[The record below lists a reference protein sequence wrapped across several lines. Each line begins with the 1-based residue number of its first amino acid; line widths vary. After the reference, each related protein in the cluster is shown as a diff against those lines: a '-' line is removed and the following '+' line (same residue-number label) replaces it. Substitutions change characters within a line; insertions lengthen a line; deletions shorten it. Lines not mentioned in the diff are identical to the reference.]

1 MLSWDL
7 HLQSLRPDKLTTR
20 MTIYKALFAGVSIV
34 FGEVVLTAV
43 YPIVH
48 VAIVRRSTNVAYGL
62 FAAAAI
68 TIGSPLYWILL
79 VVLASGIS
87 WLFIRHC

>member
-1 MLSWDL
+1 MKADN
-7 HLQSLRPDKLTTR
+7 LTTR
-20 MTIYKALFAGVSIV
+20 MTIYKALLAGVSIV
-34 FGEVVLTAV
+34 LGEVILTAV

-48 VAIVRRSTNVAYGL
+48 VAIVRRGENVAYGL

-68 TIGSPLYWILL
+68 TLGSPLYWLLL

>member
-1 MLSWDL
+1 
-7 HLQSLRPDKLTTR
+7 

-43 YPIVH
+43 YPIVY